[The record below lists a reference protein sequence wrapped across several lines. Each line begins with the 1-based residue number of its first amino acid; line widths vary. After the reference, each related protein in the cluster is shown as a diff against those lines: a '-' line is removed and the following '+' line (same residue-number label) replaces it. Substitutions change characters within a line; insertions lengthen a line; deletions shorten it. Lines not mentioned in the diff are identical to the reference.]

1 MDKKRKI
8 LIGTLIPAVVIAGG
22 ISSYA
27 LWDNQASQPDNKVE
41 EKIKDDDSNKKIT
54 PKISKKVKDK
64 LNESEQNQL
73 KTVIGE
79 SNGDIAFSLPEAELT
94 GDEKQQLH
102 SILSEGK
109 TPAVLAAVEKNIND
123 KNENENDIGSKI
135 IPVDVANV
143 ADTPAYINP
152 SENETINAGD
162 GTSDNDSSTPVT
174 PSDSN
179 IAPTLTAEEQ
189 TLHVYSNFDPLK
201 GVTAEDAEDGDLTSS
216 IIVINNNVNMSI
228 PGTYNVTYS
237 VKDSNGAKT
246 ILSMNVN
253 VVNDAPSLIV
263 SGKTIHVKDSFNP
276 LIGVAAEDTEDGDLT
291 KEIKVIENTVDTS
304 KEGTYSVTYEVNDTI
319 GEKTQKSISVVV
331 VNDAPII
338 STDDKNIPID
348 SEFNVLDEVTAYD
361 TEDGDLTKEIKVIEN
376 TVDTSKE
383 GIYSV
388 TYEVTDSYGK
398 TTSKTIKVNVL
409 NEAPVISAKD
419 KTIKINSNFDPL
431 EGITAKDTEDGDV
444 TGNLAVKENTVDTTK
459 EGIYKVIYSVKDK
472 NGKESLKE
480 IVITVEGLNINTKT
494 HK

>member
-1 MDKKRKI
+1 MDKKKKI
-8 LIGTLIPAVVIAGG
+8 LIGTLIPAVIIAGG

-27 LWDNQASQPDNKVE
+27 LWDNQTSQPVNEVA
-41 EKIKDDDSNKKIT
+41 EKLKDDDSNKKIT

-109 TPAVLAAVEKNIND
+109 TPAVLAAAEKNIND
-123 KNENENDIGSKI
+123 NDIGSKI
-135 IPVDVANV
+135 IPVDVAN
-143 ADTPAYINP
+143 TPAYINP
-152 SENETINAGD
+152 SENETINPDD
-162 GTSDNDSSTPVT
+162 GISDNDSSTPVT
-174 PSDSN
+174 PPDSN

-189 TLHVYSNFDPLK
+189 TLHVYSNFDPLE
-201 GVTAEDAEDGDLTSS
+201 GVTAVDAEDGDLTSS
-216 IIVINNNVNMSI
+216 IIVISNNVNMSI

-263 SGKTIHVKDSFNP
+263 SEKTIHVKDSFNP
-276 LIGVAAEDTEDGDLT
+276 LIGVTAVDLEDGDLT

-304 KEGTYSVTYEVNDTI
+304 KEGTYSVTYEVTDAV
-319 GEKTQKSISVVV
+319 GGKTQKSISVAV

-338 STDDKNIPID
+338 STDDKNKNIPID
-348 SEFNVLDEVTAYD
+348 SEFNALDEVTAYD

-398 TTSKTIKVNVL
+398 TTSKTIKVSVL
-409 NEAPVISAKD
+409 NEAPEISAKD

-431 EGITAKDTEDGDV
+431 EGITAKDNEDGDI
-444 TGNLAVKENTVDTTK
+444 TGHLTVKENTVDTAK

-480 IVITVEGLNINTKT
+480 IVITVEN
-494 HK
+494 